1 MEASADTAGDL
12 LPPPTERPELFSGGE
27 GRHCIIKEK
36 IRTFFTSYPL
46 VKQPSVIHCDNM
58 KYVLSCSVH
67 IYTWNNHSAFVY
79 LTLSYCRSK
88 EQIQLNRFNYY
99 NDL

>member
-1 MEASADTAGDL
+1 MPVWLLSCDVCDQAAPSGHRPESKAVEASADTAGDL

-46 VKQPSVIHCDNM
+46 VKQPSVIHC
-58 KYVLSCSVH
+58 VSPIV
-67 IYTWNNHSAFVY
+67 
-79 LTLSYCRSK
+79 
-88 EQIQLNRFNYY
+88 
-99 NDL
+99 